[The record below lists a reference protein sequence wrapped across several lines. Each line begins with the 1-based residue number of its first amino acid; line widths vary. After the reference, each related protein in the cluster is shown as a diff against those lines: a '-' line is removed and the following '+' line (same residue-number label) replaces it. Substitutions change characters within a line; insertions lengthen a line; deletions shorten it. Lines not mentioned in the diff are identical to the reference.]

1 MEFKKATLQPMGAQ
15 AKPTPAGP
23 PIEVQ
28 INPASLRLNQT
39 NSLDVGKDAGRPKT
53 QYQGSQATLTF
64 DLVFDTAEEGTTDAP
79 VDVRT
84 RTKELERFVLPA
96 MGQPKAAPPRVQ
108 FVYGSFIVIG
118 VMSSLNQDFDFFAAN
133 GVPLRAK
140 CSVTIKEQKPEFDA
154 NLAGPGANKGEGAR
168 PPVPP
173 SSGPGANPAAPP
185 ADRTG
190 TALAGESAADFANR
204 MGLDP
209 AAWKGLAAGLTD
221 PLRLEAG
228 LQIDFSASLS
238 LGGGLGVEVGA
249 TSGLGPGGGSGAGG
263 AAAGPRPSTTRPS
276 SPLPAQAPADGPAL
290 TAQGGLSRA
299 LDRAAAATAGAAAV
313 SALASFPADSAAP
326 GGAAERGGPTVGAA
340 VTATVPSPYAAVP
353 GDGAAGQ
360 VVTADPRA
368 LSYGFGVPLHARLG
382 VVRATAVGIVHQ
394 RSTTATAPAA
404 DGVPQTDDPT
414 VPRWQALPPG
424 DGTPSGAGSRT
435 APPGGGC
442 GCGGG
447 YGGGYGGPG
456 RGRLSS
462 GGCGC
467 SQTGSGPMAGVGR

>member
-64 DLVFDTAEEGTTDAP
+64 DLMFDTADEGTTDAP

-96 MGQPKAAPPRVQ
+96 MGQAKAAPPRVQ
-108 FVYGSFIVIG
+108 FVYGSFTVIG
-118 VMSSLNQDFDFFAAN
+118 VMASLNQDFDFFATN

-140 CSVTIKEQKPEFDA
+140 CAVTIKEQKPEFDA
-154 NLAGPGANKGEGAR
+154 NLAGPGANKGEGAT

-173 SSGPGANPAAPP
+173 AAGPGASPAALP

-190 TALAGESAADFANR
+190 TALAGESASDFANR

-209 AAWKGLAAGLTD
+209 GAWKGLAAGLTD

-238 LGGGLGVEVGA
+238 LGVSLGIEVGA
-249 TSGLGPGGGSGAGG
+249 TAGVTLGGGGTAAGSGL
-263 AAAGPRPSTTRPS
+263 STSASPTRPS
-276 SPLPAQAPADGPAL
+276 SPIPAQAPAVGAAL

-299 LDRAAAATAGAAAV
+299 LDRAAAATAGTAV
-313 SALASFPADSAAP
+313 AMAVASFPTEPPTFSGATTRGTNGAASA
-326 GGAAERGGPTVGAA
+326 GGAALAA
-340 VTATVPSPYAAVP
+340 SVPSPYGGTPPVRGSGGTGPA
-353 GDGAAGQ
+353 
-360 VVTADPRA
+360 VTADPRS
-368 LSYGFGVPLHARLG
+368 LSYGFGVPLRPRLG
-382 VVRATAVGIVHQ
+382 VVRVTTIGLVHE
-394 RSTTATAPAA
+394 RTTLATAPAA
-404 DGVPQTDDPT
+404 DGVPVTDDPT

-424 DGTPSGAGSRT
+424 ADGTPAGSGPAMTGR
-435 APPGGGC
+435 GGACGC
-442 GCGGG
+442 GCG
-447 YGGGYGGPG
+447 
-456 RGRLSS
+456 
-462 GGCGC
+462 
-467 SQTGSGPMAGVGR
+467 VGR

>member
-15 AKPTPAGP
+15 AKPTPVGP

-39 NSLDVGKDAGRPKT
+39 NSLDVGKDASRPKT

-64 DLVFDTAEEGTTDAP
+64 DLIFDTADEGTTDAP

-96 MGQPKAAPPRVQ
+96 MGQAKAAPPRVQ
-108 FVYGSFIVIG
+108 FVYGSFTVIG
-118 VMSSLNQDFDFFAAN
+118 VMSSLNQDFDYFATN

-154 NLAGPGANKGEGAR
+154 NLAGPGANKGEGATQ
-168 PPVPP
+168 PVPP
-173 SSGPGANPAAPP
+173 TTGAGTSPPAPP

-209 AAWKGLAAGLTD
+209 AAWKGLAAGLAD

-238 LGGGLGVEVGA
+238 LGGGIGIELGA
-249 TSGLGPGGGSGAGG
+249 TSGAGLGGGREGGGAG
-263 AAAGPRPSTTRPS
+263 PSTSGTPGPTRP
-276 SPLPAQAPADGPAL
+276 PGPVPARAPADGAAL

-299 LDRAAAATAGAAAV
+299 LDRAAAAAAGTAVMSALVSFPTEPAASSGADAGRAAV
-313 SALASFPADSAAP
+313 
-326 GGAAERGGPTVGAA
+326 
-340 VTATVPSPYAAVP
+340 ATSVPSPY
-353 GDGAAGQ
+353 GATPRATGGGRAGP
-360 VVTADPRA
+360 VESADPRA
-368 LSYGFGVPLHARLG
+368 LSYGFGVPLRSRLG
-382 VVRATAVGIVHQ
+382 VSRATTVGLLHQ
-394 RSTTATAPAA
+394 RHTTSTAPAA
-404 DGVPQTDDPT
+404 DGVPETDDPT
-414 VPRWQALPPG
+414 TPRWKALPAG
-424 DGTPSGAGSRT
+424 ADGTPTGAATRMPATGR
-435 APPGGGC
+435 GCDC
-442 GCGGG
+442 GCGGA
-447 YGGGYGGPG
+447 
-456 RGRLSS
+456 RSTR
-462 GGCGC
+462 GCGC
-467 SQTGSGPMAGVGR
+467 SAGGGGVISGGVR